1 MRTKKVLSKA
11 KEHVRVLKANIHQ
24 KIIFFASLI
33 FFAVSCDTQNGGM
46 TLVQNTGTVDLIL
59 TNGKIITVDDE
70 FSIRDTVVV
79 DDGRILE
86 TGGAELTL
94 KYQSEETV
102 DLQGKVLM
110 PGFNDSHT
118 HIRGRPQRYIE
129 LGDVSSIS
137 EIQDLIRTKITEI
150 GEGEWVTGYG
160 WSEDELEEGRR
171 PLRSDLDAAAPNNPV
186 ILTRAGGHSAVVNS
200 SALNRADVTLAT
212 PQPEGGVI
220 ERGQDGQL
228 NGVIRERQELVGRL
242 VPDSTYEELIASLE
256 TNLNDLL
263 RLGIT
268 SITDASKPPGQFAM
282 WEELYRTAKLPLPRS
297 QVQFQWFD
305 VDGINDVKARVGKG
319 TDFLKI
325 GPIKV
330 FADGGFTGPA
340 AYTLEPY
347 RNQGEYRGY
356 LNMPPRELAAHLNE
370 IHDAGWQIGIHAIGD
385 AAIVMVVNILAD
397 ALERNPREDHRH
409 YLNHFSMRPPE
420 LTMDLM
426 AEHQIHITQQP
437 NFTYTLEGRY
447 VDNLDGWRLQH
458 NNPLR
463 SPMDHGIKVAISS
476 DILPIGPMVGIY
488 AAVTRKGMTGTVYG
502 ADEAITREEA
512 IRAYTATGAYLNF
525 EEDIKGSIEPGKFA
539 DMIVLSDDILSV
551 TDEQIM
557 DIQVLGTY
565 VDGKLVYSRD

>member
-33 FFAVSCDTQNGGM
+33 FFAVSCDTQNGDM
-46 TLVQNTGTVDLIL
+46 TLTKNTGTVDLIL

-70 FSIRDTVVV
+70 FSILNTVVV
-79 DDGRILE
+79 DDGRIIE
-86 TGGAELTL
+86 TGGAELAL
-94 KYQSEETV
+94 KYQSDETV

-171 PLRSDLDAAAPNNPV
+171 PLRADLDAAAPNNPV

-200 SALNRADVTLAT
+200 SALNRADVSLAT

-228 NGVIRERQELVGRL
+228 NGIIRERQELVGRL

-282 WEELYRTAKLPLPRS
+282 WEELYGTAKLPLPRS

>member
-46 TLVQNTGTVDLIL
+46 TLVQKTGTVDLIL

-70 FSIRDTVVV
+70 FSIRDTVIV

-356 LNMPPRELAAHLNE
+356 LNMPPRKLAAHLNE

>member
-33 FFAVSCDTQNGGM
+33 FFAVSCDSQNGGM
-46 TLVQNTGTVDLIL
+46 TLTKNTGTVDLIL

-70 FSIRDTVVV
+70 FSIRNTVVV
-79 DDGRILE
+79 DDGRIIE
-86 TGGAELTL
+86 TGGAELAL
-94 KYQSEETV
+94 KYQSDETV

-171 PLRSDLDAAAPNNPV
+171 PLRTDLDAAAPNNPV

-282 WEELYRTAKLPLPRS
+282 WEELYETAKLPLPRS

>member
-33 FFAVSCDTQNGGM
+33 FFAVSCDSQNGGM
-46 TLVQNTGTVDLIL
+46 TLVQDTGPVDLIL

-70 FSIRDTVVV
+70 FSIRDTVIV

-356 LNMPPRELAAHLNE
+356 LNMSPRELAAHLNE

>member
-33 FFAVSCDTQNGGM
+33 FFAVSCDTQNRGM
-46 TLVQNTGTVDLIL
+46 TLVQKTGTVDLIL

-70 FSIRDTVVV
+70 FSIRDTVIV

-171 PLRSDLDAAAPNNPV
+171 PLRADLDAAAPNNPV

-356 LNMPPRELAAHLNE
+356 LNMSPRELAAHLNE

>member
-46 TLVQNTGTVDLIL
+46 TLTKNTGTVDLIL

-70 FSIRDTVVV
+70 FSILNTVVV
-79 DDGRILE
+79 DDGRIIE
-86 TGGAELTL
+86 TGGAELAL
-94 KYQSEETV
+94 KYQSDETV

-171 PLRSDLDAAAPNNPV
+171 PLRADLDAAAPNNPV

-282 WEELYRTAKLPLPRS
+282 WEELYGTAKLPLPRS

-512 IRAYTATGAYLNF
+512 IRAYTAIGAYLNF
-525 EEDIKGSIEPGKFA
+525 EEDITGSIEPGKFA